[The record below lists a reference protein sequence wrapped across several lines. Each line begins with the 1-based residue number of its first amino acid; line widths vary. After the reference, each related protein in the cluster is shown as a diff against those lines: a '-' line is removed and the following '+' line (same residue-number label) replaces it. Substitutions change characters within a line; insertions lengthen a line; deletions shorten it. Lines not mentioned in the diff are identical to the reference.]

1 MAYTAG
7 KIAVITGAGAGIGR
21 ALARQLNR
29 EGCELH
35 LSDINGDTLSQTVS
49 SLERADIPAHQQ
61 VLDVAD
67 RAAVHG
73 WADAV
78 AAHSGHVDI
87 VINNAGVAL
96 MSVVEDCDYDNLE
109 WLMGINFW
117 GVVHGTQAFL
127 PLLRRADQAHVVNMS
142 SIFGLIGVPTQSAY
156 NAAKFA
162 VRGYTE
168 ALRQEMR
175 GTSIH
180 VCCVHPGGIRTGIAR
195 TARGGDP
202 ALTPEERG
210 QEFERLARTTPEE
223 AAAKIV
229 RAIEKRRSRL
239 LIGFDARVVDFLA
252 RLLPVAYS
260 RFVPSRERIERPA
273 NT

>member
-7 KIAVITGAGAGIGR
+7 KIAAITGAGAGIGR
-21 ALARQLNR
+21 ALARRLNR

-35 LSDINGDTLSQTVS
+35 LSDINAEALSETVS
-49 SLERADIPAHQQ
+49 SLERTDIPAHQQ

-67 RAAVHG
+67 KTAVHG

-78 AAHSGHVDI
+78 AARSGHVDI

-96 MSVVEDCDYDNLE
+96 MSAVEDCDYDNLE

-127 PLLRRADQAHVVNMS
+127 PLLRRAERGHIVNMS

-175 GTSIH
+175 GTAIH

-210 QEFERLARTTPEE
+210 QEFERLARTSPED

-229 RAIEKRRSRL
+229 RAIEKRKSRL
-239 LIGFDARVVDFLA
+239 LIGFDARVVDIMA

-260 RFVPSRERIERPA
+260 RFVPSRERIESPA
-273 NT
+273 KT

>member
-1 MAYTAG
+1 MAYTSG
-7 KIAVITGAGAGIGR
+7 KIAAITGAGAGIGR

-35 LSDINGDTLSQTVS
+35 LSDINAETLSETVA
-49 SLERADIPAHQQ
+49 SLERTDVPAHQQ

-67 RAAVHG
+67 KTAVHG

-78 AAHSGHVDI
+78 AARSGHVDI

-96 MSVVEDCDYDNLE
+96 MSAVEDCDYDNLE

-127 PLLRRADQAHVVNMS
+127 PLLRRAEQGHIVNMS

-175 GTSIH
+175 GTAIH

-202 ALTPEERG
+202 SLTPEERG
-210 QEFERLARTTPEE
+210 QEFERLARTSPED

-229 RAIEKRRSRL
+229 RAIEKRKSRL
-239 LIGFDARVVDFLA
+239 LIGFDARVVDLMA

-260 RFVPSRERIERPA
+260 RFVPSRERIESPA
-273 NT
+273 QT